1 MSHLVAKLR
10 YMGRQY
16 SAGQYA
22 RGGGSQKHYLED
34 AADQIEQLLEVER
47 AARRYYERYCQDEAD
62 GSEWVCGEE
71 QRRDAQALRDALRAP
86 VPTTE
91 GREP

>member
-1 MSHLVAKLR
+1 MSALR
-10 YMGRQY
+10 DIVERL
-16 SAGQYA
+16 ANA
-22 RGGGSQKHYLED
+22 RSDLSLDEWCRISNRLLSVD
-34 AADQIEQLLEVER
+34 AEIERLLEVER

-62 GSEWVCGEE
+62 ESEWVCGEE